1 MKRVHGLTY
10 LVITLLAAAPTFA
23 DKIPVEF
30 RAANESSVYT
40 QGVAQQE
47 NEFQMECSSASPI
60 RDMSSDD
67 KVLDLGRLLNAE
79 LGLGTHNLV
88 DFDSNRVDD
97 VIRVNERVT
106 RNRHE
111 GGGENGD
118 AAPSTILAPE
128 PGSGALLLFGLAGLG
143 MILYRRDILKN
154 AF

>member
-1 MKRVHGLTY
+1 LKRVHGLTY

-67 KVLDLGRLLNAE
+67 KVLDLGRSLNAE
-79 LGLGTHNLV
+79 LELGSHNLI

-97 VIRVNERVT
+97 AILVNERV
-106 RNRHE
+106 RSNRFE
-111 GGGENGD
+111 RGGENGGVGLF
-118 AAPSTILAPE
+118 ATITPE
-128 PGSGALLLFGLAGLG
+128 PGSGTLLLLGLAGLG
-143 MILYRRDILKN
+143 MMLYRRDALKN
-154 AF
+154 AI